1 MSAHGIEAVVFDFAG
16 VLFDWR
22 PAALLSQVLPERAG
36 TPESVAH
43 WVGEI
48 FQAYGG
54 DWGDFDSGLVEV
66 PALVARISA
75 RTGLRPDEVRA
86 VVDAVPP
93 SLAPL
98 QGTVE
103 LLRQVKAAGWPVHF
117 LSNMPEPYAAY
128 LERHHAFIGWF
139 DSGVYSARAKASKPD
154 AAIYRQLEEL
164 SGRRPAALLFI
175 DDHRPNVEAALARG
189 WQAVHFTNPQAL
201 AADLARLGLLGT

>member
-1 MSAHGIEAVVFDFAG
+1 MSTHGIEAVVFDFAG

-22 PAALLSQVLPERAG
+22 PAALLARVLPGRAG
-36 TPESVAH
+36 TPESAAH

-66 PALVARISA
+66 PALVSRISA
-75 RTGLRPDEVRA
+75 RTGLHPNEVLA

-93 SLAPL
+93 SLAPIE
-98 QGTVE
+98 GTVE

-139 DSGVYSARAKASKPD
+139 DSGVFSARAKVSKPD
-154 AAIYRQLEEL
+154 RAIYRQLEEL
-164 SGRRPAALLFI
+164 SGRRAEGLLFI
-175 DDHRPNVEAALARG
+175 DDHRPNVEAARALG
-189 WQAVHFTNPQAL
+189 WQAVHFTGAPAL
-201 AADLARLGLLGT
+201 SADLARLGLLGA